1 MIYFQ
6 LAMANAMELSQ
17 SQGNNSPV
25 TIRTRALSSKDA
37 LQMIREFEDSASSE
51 MPFRPKGIYL
61 NVLIFKTNK
70 YIFQNL
76 IIVLN
81 LMLASLFYRR

>member
-17 SQGNNSPV
+17 SRGNNGPV

-51 MPFRPKGIYL
+51 MPFRPKGIYF
-61 NVLIFKTNK
+61 NAHIFKTQIS
-70 YIFQNL
+70 IFFK
-76 IIVLN
+76 I
-81 LMLASLFYRR
+81 